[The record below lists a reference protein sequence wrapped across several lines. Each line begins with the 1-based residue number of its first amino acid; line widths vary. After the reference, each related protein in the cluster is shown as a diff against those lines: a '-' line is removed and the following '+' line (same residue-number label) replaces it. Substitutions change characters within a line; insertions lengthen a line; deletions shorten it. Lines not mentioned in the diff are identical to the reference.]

1 MATILF
7 SDDRLS
13 PIAIQVGKC
22 NFSKINEYCNYI
34 LLIDMGANLCAD
46 IYAQHC
52 KLSKL
57 ILNQFEIFEQHRKFK
72 KYANLFFTF
81 GKPLFKVGNFEEDCE
96 IDFATFSLL
105 GFPKTV
111 TQFCK
116 IAEAISDTFVDVA
129 PSAASDS
136 NEIGHACGQ
145 N

>member
-13 PIAIQVGKC
+13 PIGIQVGKI

-34 LLIDMGANLCAD
+34 LLVDMGAIECANS
-46 IYAQHC
+46 YADYC
-52 KLSKL
+52 GLSKL
-57 ILNQFEIFEQHRKFK
+57 ILKQFELFEEHRKFK
-72 KYANLFFTF
+72 KYANLFFSF
-81 GKPLFKVGNFEEDCE
+81 GKPIFKVGNFEENCE
-96 IDFATFSLL
+96 IDFATFNLL
-105 GFPKTV
+105 RFPKSV

-116 IAEAISDTFVDVA
+116 IAEAISDTFADVA